1 MNPFDFS
8 NQSNVELFS
17 QNLFKYKNDIRQYFG
32 LNISSSYQD
41 IEAQVCKSSL
51 NLKGQSEL
59 IGRYFMLN
67 QYSFPLQKMIISCF
81 FEGKPCDMNND
92 FVEANARFFGR
103 CFTFN
108 PKGNRKVNRLGQWNG
123 LQIELFVGEDEFQPC
138 WESRRGYYMAMN
150 SLNQKPVLS
159 EETYPITPGLDTNV
173 ALKLVEYKKL
183 SRPYSDCIEDIFT
196 TKQNENREWV
206 SRTISLDGSYS
217 QKWCLKYCASDLTL
231 KENARTCA
239 RRNDSSWMCLEDET
253 KITEYYQPCFAEC
266 PMECNHRWFTTS
278 VYSAEYPST
287 KAAQVFLKTPEY
299 TSRFSNPK
307 NLTVEKLKS
316 SVLSL
321 NVYFDSFLAE
331 VYSEMPQTDFNTLMC
346 NLGGQFGLW
355 IGASV
360 LR

>member
-8 NQSNVELFS
+8 NQSNVDLFT
-17 QNLFKYKNDIRQYFG
+17 QNLSKYKNDIRTFFG
-32 LNISSSYQD
+32 VNVNSSYED
-41 IEAQVCKSSL
+41 VEAEVCKSSL

-59 IGRYFMLN
+59 IGRYFMLDK
-67 QYSFPLQKMIISCF
+67 YSFPLQKMIINCF
-81 FEGKPCDMNND
+81 FEGKPCDISKD
-92 FVEANARFFGR
+92 IVEVNARFFGR
-103 CFTFN
+103 CFAFN
-108 PKGNRKVNRLGQWNG
+108 TKGNRKVNRLGQLNG

-138 WESRRGYYMAMN
+138 WQSRRGYYMAMTTQ
-150 SLNQKPVLS
+150 NQKPVLS

-183 SRPYSDCIEDIFT
+183 SQPYSDCIENIFK
-196 TKQNENREWV
+196 TKQDEKRAWV
-206 SRTISLDGSYS
+206 GKTIDVDGSYS
-217 QKWCLKYCASDLTL
+217 QKWCLKYCAADLAL
-231 KENARTCA
+231 KENAKTCA
-239 RRNDSSWMCLEDET
+239 LVNDSSWICLEDES
-253 KITEYYQPCFAEC
+253 KITEFYQPCFAEC
-266 PMECNHRWFTTS
+266 PLECNHKWFTSS
-278 VYSAEYPST
+278 VYSAEYPSY
-287 KAAQVFLKTPEY
+287 KAAEIFLKTPNY
-299 TSRFSNPK
+299 VDRFSNSK

-316 SVLSL
+316 SILSL